1 MFHLGLGVVGIAH
14 LVLGGVGVIHLTLD
28 SVVCLVL
35 DTAGCGL
42 SRFG

>member
-35 DTAGCGL
+35 DMAGCGL

>member
-1 MFHLGLGVVGIAH
+1 MVHLGLSVVGMAH
-14 LVLGGVGVIHLTLD
+14 LVLGGVGVVHLTLD

-35 DTAGCGL
+35 DMVGCGL